1 MNKEDIKV
9 NDYPVNFSLE
19 FVTEP
24 GKGWVGSQFLGCYE
38 STDVLN
44 QAINHWKDKCPVGW
58 GLKVSFV
65 DKPL

>member
-1 MNKEDIKV
+1 MSDQDIKV
-9 NDYPVNFSLE
+9 NDCPVNFFLE

-24 GKGWVGSQFLGCYE
+24 GEGWVSSQFLGCYA

-58 GLKVSFV
+58 GLKVSFM